1 MNIATPPVKISYKQ
15 YTFTINS
22 TTIIDK
28 KFELPSEAK
37 KVTGIRLDSPDE
49 TLLATRGSCRIEL
62 SNRELFPEEFPA
74 RFLQFGR
81 EVPASERMHEL
92 DEVLTAFNLKI
103 RFQDQPA
110 PSSPALVP
118 YSVTII
124 VRYEV

>member
-1 MNIATPPVKISYKQ
+1 MNITITKVSYKQ
-15 YTFTINS
+15 YTFNINS

-49 TLLATRGSCRIEL
+49 VLLATRGSCRIEL

-81 EVPASERMHEL
+81 EVPADQRMHTL